1 MPRTRPELDRAE
13 KQTAILEAAV
23 VQLETGGYGALSVAA
38 IARELGVAQNAVYW
52 YFPTKDHL
60 FVAALQQLG
69 HRVFAAKM
77 RGATDWTGRLLAVVD
92 ALADLYPLLPAIH
105 ERAVASEVVRLFE
118 RDLLAQFRA
127 MLAGGLAGR
136 VPPDEVALA
145 ADTVLA
151 AVIGAY
157 ATDLSRARRRQ
168 LLRNLLDRLAAAET

>member
-1 MPRTRPELDRAE
+1 MPRTRPEFDRAE
-13 KQTAILEAAV
+13 KQTAILEAAIA
-23 VQLETGGYGALSVAA
+23 QLEAGGYAALSVAA
-38 IARELGVAQNAVYW
+38 IARDLGVAQNAVYW

-60 FVAALQQLG
+60 FVAALEQMG

-77 RGATDWTGRLLAVVD
+77 RAGGDWTSRLLVVVD

-105 ERAVASEVVRLFE
+105 DRAAASDVVRRFE
-118 RDLLAQFRA
+118 RDLLNQFRS

-136 VPPDEVALA
+136 VPADEAALA

-157 ATDLSRARRRQ
+157 ATGLSRARRRQ
-168 LLRNLLDRLAAAET
+168 LLRNQLDRLAAPQT